1 METTK
6 NKFGLLH
13 SIDDQPS
20 LIDDE
25 GNTFWHKDGRFHRD
39 NDLPAIIMNNG
50 DQYWHINGVPSRLD
64 ISFPYIEMY
73 NGEKHYILE
82 NGGERIISKIEEEW
96 LDKDGEFHREDGPAY
111 IRYNENG
118 NIKYK
123 SYFSN
128 NKLHR
133 EDGPASIQYY
143 ENGNIQC
150 EYYYL
155 NGKIH
160 KEDGPAYTVYYEN
173 GNIKYEAYYL
183 NGKINKED
191 GPAYTAYNENGN
203 IESEKYYLN
212 DFIYSQKKYLE
223 KIKELK
229 SCNNV
234 F

>member
-50 DQYWHINGVPSRLD
+50 DKYWYINGVPNRLD
-64 ISFPYIEMY
+64 ISLPFIEKS

-96 LDKDGEFHREDGPAY
+96 LDKDGEFHREDGPAEIWY
-111 IRYNENG
+111 CENG
-118 NIKYK
+118 NILSEKY
-123 SYFSN
+123 FLN

-133 EDGPASIQYY
+133 EDGPALIGYF
-143 ENGNIQC
+143 ENGNL
-150 EYYYL
+150 EYEGYYL
-155 NGKIH
+155 NGNYYSKQDYLKI
-160 KEDGPAYTVYYEN
+160 T
-173 GNIKYEAYYL
+173 
-183 NGKINKED
+183 
-191 GPAYTAYNENGN
+191 
-203 IESEKYYLN
+203 
-212 DFIYSQKKYLE
+212 
-223 KIKELK
+223 KELK
-229 SCNNV
+229 SCNKIS
-234 F
+234 